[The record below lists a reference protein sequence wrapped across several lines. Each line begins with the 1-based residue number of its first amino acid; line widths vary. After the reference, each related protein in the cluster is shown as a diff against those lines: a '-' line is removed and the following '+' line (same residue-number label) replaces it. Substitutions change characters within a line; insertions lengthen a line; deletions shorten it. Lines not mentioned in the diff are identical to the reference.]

1 MGLMMV
7 DRVESHIS
15 FAVSYLQMR
24 FEDRELACGSGFFWR
39 HAGTPY
45 LITNWHNVTGRN
57 PDTDQPLSK
66 SAAIPDSI
74 NFTVFE
80 KTGDEA
86 PSEYTWLKPAVL
98 NVKLYH
104 GVDSR
109 PVWLEHPI
117 HGKAVDVVAVPIV
130 GLNFGQF
137 LVNFANECVP
147 ETAIEPK
154 ASQDAFVVGYPL
166 GLISEMP
173 IPVWKRATI
182 ATEPGVDLGGLP
194 KVLVDTATRAG
205 MSGSLV
211 LAKHLIL
218 GAYKKSDGTDS
229 NTLIALKDSILGV
242 YSGRLGDD
250 EVQAQLGI
258 VWRRQVVDEILAR

>member
-1 MGLMMV
+1 MMSC
-7 DRVESHIS
+7 RVESPIS
-15 FAVSYLQMR
+15 FAVSYLQM
-24 FEDRELACGSGFFWR
+24 FFGDQELACGSGFFWR
-39 HAGTPY
+39 RAGTPY
-45 LITNWHNVTGRN
+45 LITNWHNVSGRN
-57 PDTDQPLSK
+57 PETDQPLSK

-74 NFTVFE
+74 TFTVFQ

-86 PSEYTWLKPAVL
+86 PSEYTSLVPAAL

-104 GVDSR
+104 GPESS
-109 PVWLEHPI
+109 PVWLEHPV
-117 HGKAVDVVAVPIV
+117 HGKAVDVVAVPLV
-130 GLNFGQF
+130 GLDQNQF
-137 LVNFANECVP
+137 LINFANECVP
-147 ETAIEPK
+147 EIAIEPR

-166 GLISEMP
+166 GLVAGLP

-194 KVLVDTATRAG
+194 KVLVDTATRSG

-211 LAKHLIL
+211 LAKHLLL
-218 GAYKKSDGTDS
+218 GPYKKTDGTDS

-242 YSGRLGDD
+242 YSGRLGAD

-258 VWRRQVVDEILAR
+258 VWRRQVVEEILAR